1 MDDNTYM
8 RNNTTQRKTMIT
20 TKTMEH
26 GTKLT
31 EIGGPAEFDYNEIAI
46 KKDGKFIVA
55 VTIGHNGKA
64 FVISLSGDNV
74 EISANLNKLS

>member
-1 MDDNTYM
+1 
-8 RNNTTQRKTMIT
+8 MIT

-31 EIGGPAEFDYNEIAI
+31 EITSPAEFDYNEIAI
-46 KKDGKFIVA
+46 KKDGKFIAA